1 MLDLREAP
9 HPACLTIEELQV
21 AALVGQGYWG
31 MQIADHL
38 SIEERDVAER
48 LSGAMAKLGIQGRLD
63 LWMYA
68 KLRIPVTLS

>member
-9 HPACLTIEELQV
+9 QPACLTDEELQV

-31 MQIADHL
+31 AQIADQL
-38 SIEERDVAER
+38 SIEEHDVAER
-48 LSGAMAKLGIQGRLD
+48 LDGAMAKLGVQGRLD

-68 KLRIPVTLS
+68 KLRIPMTVS